1 MNALGKVAVLMGGT
15 SAEREVSLRSGA
27 AVLAALESLNVDA
40 FAFDPKVESLL
51 ELPVTGVQRVFN
63 VLHGGAGEDGR
74 VQAILESLGIPYT
87 GSGVLACA
95 LSMDKGRT
103 KALWRGMG
111 LPTAASVTVQKKH
124 LAALDAEQLLADLGA
139 KVMVKPAH
147 EGSSI
152 GMGQAESADELM
164 TALQQAAAF
173 DEEILVEAWLA
184 GAEFTV
190 AILGEEALPVIR
202 VKTPHAFYDYAAK
215 YQDNTTE
222 YLCPAGL
229 SDAREKEIRQLA
241 LTAFRATGAK
251 GWGRIDMMED
261 GEGNLQ
267 LLELNT
273 APGMTEKSLVPM
285 AAKQHGLTFPQL
297 VERVLGYTLG

>member
-1 MNALGKVAVLMGGT
+1 MSTLGKVAVLMGGS

-27 AVLAALESLNVDA
+27 AVLAALQSLNVDA
-40 FAFDPKVESLL
+40 FGFDPKEHSLL
-51 ELPVTGVQRVFN
+51 ELPVTGAQRVFN

-74 VQAILESLGIPYT
+74 VQAILESLGLPYT

-103 KALWRGMG
+103 KALWRGMQ
-111 LPTAASVTVQKKH
+111 LPTAASMSVQKKQ
-124 LAALDAEQLLADLGA
+124 LAALDPEQLLAELGG

-152 GMGQAESADELM
+152 GMGKAESGEELAS
-164 TALQQAAAF
+164 ALQQAAEF
-173 DEEILVEAWLA
+173 DDEILVEAWLA
-184 GAEFTV
+184 GPEYTV
-190 AILGEEALPVIR
+190 AILGDEALPVIR
-202 VKTPHAFYDYAAK
+202 VKTPHDFYDYAAK

-229 SDAREKEIRQLA
+229 TEQREKEVRQLA

-251 GWGRIDMMED
+251 GWGRIDLMED
-261 GEGNLQ
+261 AEGNLQ